1 MGKPTPLA
9 TLVSA
14 RCMLWL
20 TAGGGK
26 LTAPWAEA
34 RRSAGPYARA
44 LGVIVVNH
52 AVLRVDAAAREETS
66 SVGAD
71 GKPAPLS
78 PRASFCAPLP
88 RDAQPFGQL
97 PVFGVWGLLWATAVV
112 ASPSFGCGGVWG
124 AAWWAVAGPLAEG
137 VGACAPCSR
146 HAAAAIAAA
155 VLSPA
160 PSAGRAQPAAAA
172 RHRRRRVPPRA
183 RHPCAHAPRSLAP
196 RPYPSIVPPPLPRH
210 AWGGAAPATRRW
222 VERGGGAAASRPRPS
237 PTRHPARH
245 RRGRGAGPPLP
256 GEGAGGCSSRA

>member
-1 MGKPTPLA
+1 MGRPTPLA

-34 RRSAGPYARA
+34 RRRAGPYAHA
-44 LGVIVVNH
+44 LGVTFVNH
-52 AVLRVDAAAREETS
+52 AVLRADAAAREETS

-71 GKPAPLS
+71 RKPAPLS
-78 PRASFCAPLP
+78 PRASFSVPLP
-88 RDAQPFGQL
+88 RDAQLFGRL
-97 PVFGVWGLLWATAVV
+97 PVFEMCGLLWAMAVV
-112 ASPSFGCGGVWG
+112 ASPPFGSVGVRR

-155 VLSPA
+155 VLSAA
-160 PSAGRAQPAAAA
+160 PSADRAQPVAAA

-183 RHPCAHAPRSLAP
+183 RYPCAHAPRSLSP
-196 RPYPSIVPPPLPRH
+196 RLYPSIVPPPLPRH
-210 AWGGAAPATRRW
+210 SWDEAAPATRCW
-222 VERGGGAAASRPRPS
+222 VERTGGAAASRARPS

-256 GEGAGGCSSRA
+256 VEGAGGCSSRA